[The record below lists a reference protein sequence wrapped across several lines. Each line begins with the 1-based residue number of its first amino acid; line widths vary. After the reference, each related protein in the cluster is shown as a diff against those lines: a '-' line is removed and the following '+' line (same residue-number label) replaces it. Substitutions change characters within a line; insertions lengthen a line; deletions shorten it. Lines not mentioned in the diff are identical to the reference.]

1 MNRDLLWYRSKSSLG
16 SGTCVEVARD
26 GDEWLLRNSRE
37 PDGPW
42 LRFTPGEWEAFRLGV
57 NAGEFRL

>member
-1 MNRDLLWYRSKSSLG
+1 MDRELIWRKS
-16 SGTCVEVARD
+16 TACNNVNCVEVAQD

-42 LRFTPGEWEAFRLGV
+42 LRFTPAEWEAFRLGV
-57 NAGEFRL
+57 NAGEFRF